1 MADDFLQLSVLE
13 GVSPDT
19 WTGPLELYM
28 IADGNPDHLKVMKD
42 AGAFPWFFD
51 PQFRMD
57 FFRPLSSALLAADHA
72 IFGLNP
78 IGYRLPYGP
87 SSLISTGELLLRT
100 LLDLDPPLLCP
111 SR

>member
-1 MADDFLQLSVLE
+1 
-13 GVSPDT
+13 
-19 WTGPLELYM
+19 
-28 IADGNPDHLKVMKD
+28 MKD

-78 IGYRLPYGP
+78 VGYRLPYAP